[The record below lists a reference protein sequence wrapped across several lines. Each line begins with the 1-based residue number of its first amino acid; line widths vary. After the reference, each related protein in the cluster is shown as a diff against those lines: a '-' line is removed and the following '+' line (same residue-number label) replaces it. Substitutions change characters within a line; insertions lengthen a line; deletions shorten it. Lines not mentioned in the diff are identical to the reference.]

1 MADLS
6 ARPAVT
12 IWTNSRAGSMGTTIG
27 ATFASERTTAASAT
41 LGADLLHTLTASR
54 PGTVL
59 ETPALRDPV
68 TAVTQP
74 TRCPRTPAAASPP
87 STSPFF
93 SC

>member
-27 ATFASERTTAASAT
+27 ATFPSERT
-41 LGADLLHTLTASR
+41 TASR
-54 PGTVL
+54 PGTAL

-87 STSPFF
+87 STPPFF